1 MEIRHLRLIKTIAE
15 EKGITKSLNKLFLTQ
30 SAVSHQLRD
39 IEERIGCKIF
49 YRSKNQW
56 LLTPEGKILY
66 DSAVKVIGE
75 IDLAMD
81 KVNGMREG
89 HAGTIRISTGC
100 YTTYHWLPGF
110 LTRMKVLY
118 PKLDV
123 QIVVEATHRPL
134 QNLLDNALDLG
145 ITSDPADDKSLK
157 YIELFKDE
165 VMAVMSVN
173 DEIARKKYLSA
184 EDFKTQTL
192 IIYSYPLESVSVY
205 QHFLKPLKVMPKE
218 IITIPLTEVALEM
231 VKAGM
236 GIMTMPKWAMK
247 PFVSIPEIQ
256 LVKIGQKGLMRTHY
270 AAIRHEDSNKK
281 YIADFI
287 ENLKEELPKASP

>member
-75 IDLAMD
+75 IELAMD
-81 KVNGMREG
+81 KVNGMRDG
-89 HAGTIRISTGC
+89 HSGTIRISTGC

-218 IITIPLTEVALEM
+218 IVTIPLTEVALEM

-270 AAIRHEDSNKK
+270 AAIRHEDSDKK

>member
-89 HAGTIRISTGC
+89 HSGTIRISTGC

-184 EDFKTQTL
+184 EDFKKQTL
-192 IIYSYPLESVSVY
+192 IIYSYPLETVSVY
-205 QHFLKPLKVMPKE
+205 QHFLKPLKIMPRE
-218 IITIPLTEVALEM
+218 IVTIPLTEVALEM

-270 AAIRHEDSNKK
+270 AAIRHEDSDKK

>member
-75 IDLAMD
+75 IDQAMD

-134 QNLLDNALDLG
+134 QNLLNNELDLG

-173 DEIARKKYLSA
+173 DHVAKKKYLSA

-205 QHFLKPLKVMPKE
+205 QHFLRPLKIVPKE

-270 AAIRHEDSNKK
+270 AAIRHEDSDKK

-287 ENLKEELPKASP
+287 DNLKEELPKASP

>member
-56 LLTPEGKILY
+56 LLTPEGRILY

-165 VMAVMSVN
+165 VLAVMSVN

-205 QHFLKPLKVMPKE
+205 QYFLKPLKVMPKE

-270 AAIRHEDSNKK
+270 AAIRHEDSDKK

>member
-15 EKGITKSLNKLFLTQ
+15 EKGITKSLDKLFLTQ

-56 LLTPEGKILY
+56 LLTSEGRILY
-66 DSAVKVIGE
+66 DTAVRILSE
-75 IDLAMD
+75 LDQAMD

-100 YTTYHWLPGF
+100 YTSYHWLPSF

-123 QIVVEATHRPL
+123 RIVVEATHRPL
-134 QNLLDNALDLG
+134 QNLLDNVLDLG

-165 VMAVMSVN
+165 VMAVISVN
-173 DEIARKKYLSA
+173 NEVARKKFLSA
-184 EDFKTQTL
+184 EDFKTQSL

-205 QHFLKPLKVMPKE
+205 QHFLKEQKIMPKE
-218 IITIPLTEVALEM
+218 IIAIPLTEVALEM

-236 GIMTMPKWAMK
+236 GIMTMPKWALK
-247 PFVSIPEIQ
+247 PFITIPEVQ
-256 LVKIGQKGLMRTHY
+256 LIKIGQRGLMRTHY
-270 AAIRHEDSNKK
+270 AAIRHEDSEKK
-281 YIADFI
+281 YILDFI

>member
-89 HAGTIRISTGC
+89 HSGTIRISTGC

-173 DEIARKKYLSA
+173 DEIGRKKYLSA
-184 EDFKTQTL
+184 EDFKTRTL
-192 IIYSYPLESVSVY
+192 IIYSYPLETVSVY
-205 QHFLKPLKVMPKE
+205 QHFLRPLKIMPKE
-218 IITIPLTEVALEM
+218 IVTIPLTEVALEM

-270 AAIRHEDSNKK
+270 AAIRHEDSDKK

>member
-89 HAGTIRISTGC
+89 HSGTIRISTGC

-192 IIYSYPLESVSVY
+192 IIYSYPLETVSVY
-205 QHFLKPLKVMPKE
+205 QHFLKPLKIMPKE
-218 IITIPLTEVALEM
+218 IVTIPLTEVALEM

-256 LVKIGQKGLMRTHY
+256 LVKIGQRGLMRTHY
-270 AAIRHEDSNKK
+270 AAIRHEDSDKK

>member
-15 EKGITKSLNKLFLTQ
+15 EKGITRSLDKLFLTQ

-56 LLTPEGKILY
+56 LLTSEGRILY
-66 DSAVKVIGE
+66 DTAVRILSE
-75 IDLAMD
+75 LDQAMD

-100 YTTYHWLPGF
+100 YTSYHWLPSF

-123 QIVVEATHRPL
+123 RIVVEATHRPL
-134 QNLLDNALDLG
+134 QNLLDNVLDLG

-165 VMAVMSVN
+165 VMAVISVN
-173 DEIARKKYLSA
+173 NEVARKKFLSA
-184 EDFKTQTL
+184 EDFKTQSL

-205 QHFLKPLKVMPKE
+205 QHFLKEQKIMPKE
-218 IITIPLTEVALEM
+218 IIAIPLTEVALEM

-236 GIMTMPKWAMK
+236 GIMTMPKWALK
-247 PFVSIPEIQ
+247 PFITIPEVQ
-256 LVKIGQKGLMRTHY
+256 LIKIGQRGLMRTHY
-270 AAIRHEDSNKK
+270 AAIRHEDSEKK
-281 YIADFI
+281 YILDFI

>member
-1 MEIRHLRLIKTIAE
+1 MEIRHLKLIKIVAE
-15 EKGITKSLNKLFLTQ
+15 EKGITKSLDKLFLTQ

-56 LLTPEGKILY
+56 LLTSEGKVLY
-66 DSAVKVIGE
+66 DTAVRILDE
-75 IDLAMD
+75 LDLAMD

-100 YTTYHWLPGF
+100 YTSYHWLPAF
-110 LTRMKVLY
+110 LMRMKVLY
-118 PKLDV
+118 PKLNV

-134 QNLLDNALDLG
+134 QNLLDNVLDLG

-165 VMAVMSVN
+165 VMAVISVN
-173 DEIARKKYLSA
+173 DEAARKKFLSA
-184 EDFKTQTL
+184 EDFTRQSL

-205 QHFLKPLKVMPKE
+205 QHFLKEQMIMPKE
-218 IITIPLTEVALEM
+218 IIAIPLTEVALEM

-236 GIMTMPKWAMK
+236 GIMTMPKWALK
-247 PFVSIPEIQ
+247 PFVTIPEVQ
-256 LVKIGQKGLMRTHY
+256 LIKIGQRGLMRTHY
-270 AAIRHEDSNKK
+270 AAIRHEDSDKK
-281 YIADFI
+281 YILDFI

>member
-81 KVNGMREG
+81 KVNGIREG

-165 VMAVMSVN
+165 VMALMSVN

-192 IIYSYPLESVSVY
+192 IIYSYPLESVTVY
-205 QHFLKPLKVMPKE
+205 QHFLKPLKIMPKE

-270 AAIRHEDSNKK
+270 AAIRHEDSDKK